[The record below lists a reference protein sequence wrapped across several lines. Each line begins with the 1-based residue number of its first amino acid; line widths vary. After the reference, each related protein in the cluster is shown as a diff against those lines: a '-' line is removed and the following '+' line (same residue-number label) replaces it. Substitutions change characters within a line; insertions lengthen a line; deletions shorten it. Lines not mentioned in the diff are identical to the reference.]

1 MGEHGDRIARAR
13 RQALEILETR
23 SACAAWFQESDPLR
37 QKCFVPCA
45 TNWIGRE
52 PLTLTE
58 CEANSESIL
67 QTSLGR
73 EVNRKRGKQL
83 HHFFKCQ
90 RTILFSTISDNR
102 VSRRHASCLAL
113 VEDRFL

>member
-58 CEANSESIL
+58 CEANSESHPSNIL
-67 QTSLGR
+67 GARSQPKAR
-73 EVNRKRGKQL
+73 EA
-83 HHFFKCQ
+83 
-90 RTILFSTISDNR
+90 TPS
-102 VSRRHASCLAL
+102 
-113 VEDRFL
+113 FL